1 MTILVT
7 GAAGFIGS
15 NFVLDWLE
23 QCNEPVVNL
32 DLLTYAGNLENL
44 ASLQGNPNHV
54 FIQGDLG
61 DRDLVDRLLAVL
73 FVEVGKYLPTGLI
86 TSLMNLKLNLNSKQI
101 PITLSTA
108 DYLDPAPAAGL
119 LLLYGVVFAAVAV
132 FTTLRRDID

>member
-1 MTILVT
+1 
-7 GAAGFIGS
+7 
-15 NFVLDWLE
+15 
-23 QCNEPVVNL
+23 
-32 DLLTYAGNLENL
+32 
-44 ASLQGNPNHV
+44 
-54 FIQGDLG
+54 
-61 DRDLVDRLLAVL
+61 LLAVL